1 MIDPI
6 SCVAL
11 ASGALKTLKSAVS
24 VGRDLQDCSSQLIS
38 WGRAMSDFTN
48 CEERE
53 KNPPFG
59 KKLSKEVTNLWRSKF
74 LPRRKKW
81 KP

>member
-11 ASGALKTLKSAVS
+11 ASGALKTLKGAVA

-38 WGRAMSDFTN
+38 WGRAMSDFLTARN
-48 CEERE
+48 E
-53 KNPPFG
+53 KKIHPSG
-59 KKLSKEVTNLWRSKF
+59 KKLSRAVMKV
-74 LPRRKKW
+74 
-81 KP
+81 

>member
-11 ASGALKTLKSAVS
+11 ATGAFKSLKGLVSA
-24 VGRDLQDCSSQLIS
+24 GRDLQDCSSQLVS
-38 WGRAMSDFTN
+38 WGRAMSDFNN

-53 KNPPFG
+53 K
-59 KKLSKEVTNLWRSKF
+59 
-74 LPRRKKW
+74 
-81 KP
+81 KPSLLEKNIQK